1 MTTAQKTLL
10 ASALVAAA
18 GCLWG
23 LYWVPV
29 RALSAAG
36 WPGALGSVI
45 IAVIAGVLLAPVV
58 GFRRFAW
65 RRADRVGVMAT
76 AVGGSAFMLYSVG
89 IVEARVAVVILL
101 FYLTPVWTTL
111 LTRFVFGHA
120 VHPIRYGV
128 IVLGLFGLFL
138 TLGRGGFLPL
148 PQRAGEWYALLAGLF
163 WSLGSIGISTR
174 SDLPAI
180 ESTFV
185 FVIGALTT
193 ALVLFG
199 IDPALPLG
207 TIWPPAATTVA
218 WAIAAG
224 VFWWIASMIALVW
237 ATSYLEPARVGILLM
252 SEVLVGVIS
261 AALFAG
267 ETMSGLQWAGGVL
280 LISAAVLDVVSD
292 RWVASATPPDVDGA
306 NAG

>member
-1 MTTAQKTLL
+1 MDTARKTLL
-10 ASALVAAA
+10 ASGLVVTA
-18 GCLWG
+18 GSLWG

-29 RALSAAG
+29 RALSGAG

-45 IAVIAGVLLAPVV
+45 IALIAGALLVPVV
-58 GFRRFAW
+58 AARRFTW
-65 RRADRVGVMAT
+65 RAADRVGVLAT
-76 AVGGSAFMLYSVG
+76 AIGGSAFMLYSVG
-89 IVEARVAVVILL
+89 IVEARVAIVILL

-111 LTRFVFGHA
+111 ITRFVFGHA

-128 IVLGLFGLFL
+128 IVLGLLGLIL
-138 TLGRGGFLPL
+138 TLGRGGFVPL
-148 PQRAGEWYALLAGLF
+148 PERAGEWYALLAGLF
-163 WSLGSIGISTR
+163 WSLGSIGISAR

-185 FVIGALTT
+185 FVIGALVT
-193 ALVLFG
+193 ALILFG
-199 IDPALPLG
+199 LNPTLP
-207 TIWPPAATTVA
+207 TADVWPPAVSSAA
-218 WAIAAG
+218 WAMAAG
-224 VFWWIASMIALVW
+224 AVWWIASMIALVW

-267 ETMSGLQWAGGVL
+267 ETMAGLQWLGGAL

-292 RWVASATPPDVDGA
+292 RWIGAPATSA
-306 NAG
+306 

>member
-1 MTTAQKTLL
+1 MDTARKTLL
-10 ASALVAAA
+10 ASGLVATA

-29 RALSAAG
+29 RALSGAG

-45 IAVIAGVLLAPVV
+45 IALIAGTLLVPVIMA
-58 GFRRFAW
+58 RRFAW
-65 RRADRVGVMAT
+65 RSADRVGVLAT

-89 IVEARVAVVILL
+89 IVEARVAIVILL

-111 LTRFVFGHA
+111 ITRFVFGHA

-138 TLGRGGFLPL
+138 TLGRGGFLPR
-148 PQRAGEWYALLAGLF
+148 PERAGEWYALLAGLF
-163 WSLGSIGISTR
+163 WSLGSIGISAR
-174 SDLPAI
+174 SDLPAV

-185 FVIGALTT
+185 FVIGALAT
-193 ALVLFG
+193 ALILFG
-199 IDPALPLG
+199 LDPTLP
-207 TIWPPAATTVA
+207 TTDVWPPALSSVA
-218 WAIAAG
+218 WAVAAG
-224 VFWWIASMIALVW
+224 AVWWIASMIALVW
-237 ATSYLEPARVGILLM
+237 ATAYLEPARVGILLM
-252 SEVLVGVIS
+252 SEVLVGVVS

-267 ETMSGLQWAGGVL
+267 ETMAGLQWLGGAL

-292 RWVASATPPDVDGA
+292 RWIGAPAATG
-306 NAG
+306 

>member
-1 MTTAQKTLL
+1 MDTARKTLL
-10 ASALVAAA
+10 ASVLVATA
-18 GCLWG
+18 GSLWG

-29 RALSAAG
+29 RALSGAG

-45 IAVIAGVLLAPVV
+45 IALIAGALLVPVIAA
-58 GFRRFAW
+58 RRFAW
-65 RRADRVGVMAT
+65 RAADRVGLLAT

-89 IVEARVAVVILL
+89 IVEARVAIVILL

-111 LTRFVFGHA
+111 ITRFVFGQA

-128 IVLGLFGLFL
+128 ILLGLFGLFL
-138 TLGRGGFLPL
+138 TLGRGGFVPL
-148 PQRAGEWYALLAGLF
+148 PERAGEWYALLAGLF
-163 WSLGSIGISTR
+163 WSLGSIGISAR

-185 FVIGALTT
+185 FVIGALAT

-199 IDPALPLG
+199 LDPTWPTADV
-207 TIWPPAATTVA
+207 WPPAATSVV
-218 WAIAAG
+218 WAVAAG
-224 VFWWIASMIALVW
+224 AVWWIASMIALVW

-267 ETMSGLQWAGGVL
+267 ETMAGLQWLGGGL

-292 RWVASATPPDVDGA
+292 RWVEAPAASV
-306 NAG
+306 

>member
-1 MTTAQKTLL
+1 MDTARKTLL
-10 ASALVAAA
+10 ASVLVATA
-18 GCLWG
+18 GSLWG

-29 RALSAAG
+29 RALSGAG

-45 IAVIAGVLLAPVV
+45 IALIAGALLVPVIAA
-58 GFRRFAW
+58 RRFAW
-65 RRADRVGVMAT
+65 RAADRVGLLAT

-89 IVEARVAVVILL
+89 IVEARVAIVILL

-111 LTRFVFGHA
+111 ITRFVFGQA

-128 IVLGLFGLFL
+128 ILLGLFGLFL
-138 TLGRGGFLPL
+138 TLGRGGFVPL
-148 PQRAGEWYALLAGLF
+148 PERAGEWYALLAGLF
-163 WSLGSIGISTR
+163 WSLGSIGISAR

-185 FVIGALTT
+185 FVIGALAT

-199 IDPALPLG
+199 LDPTWPTANV
-207 TIWPPAATTVA
+207 WPPAATSVV
-218 WAIAAG
+218 WAVAAG
-224 VFWWIASMIALVW
+224 AVWWIASMIALVW
-237 ATSYLEPARVGILLM
+237 ATAYLEPARVGILLM
-252 SEVLVGVIS
+252 SEVLVGVVS

-267 ETMSGLQWAGGVL
+267 ETMAGLQWLGGAL

-292 RWVASATPPDVDGA
+292 RWIGAPAATG
-306 NAG
+306 